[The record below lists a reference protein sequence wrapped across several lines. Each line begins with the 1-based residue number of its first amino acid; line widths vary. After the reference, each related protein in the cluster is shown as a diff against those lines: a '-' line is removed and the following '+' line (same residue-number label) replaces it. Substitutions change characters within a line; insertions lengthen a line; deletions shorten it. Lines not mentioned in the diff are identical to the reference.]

1 MEEEVPVVILGL
13 EVGKKSWSAHQMATP
28 RLSMEDKKKKG
39 DVIMCPGSE
48 IIHFLHSSLV
58 SNWCGPFAVIGHCC
72 NGCKLQHLNVSRRNP
87 EGKVAQIEHV
97 ERSKNNMLFCHG
109 TRLPANKHHLLENG
123 N

>member
-1 MEEEVPVVILGL
+1 MVILGL

-58 SNWCGPFAVIGHCC
+58 SKRCGPFTVIGLCYD
-72 NGCKLQHLNVSRRNP
+72 GCKLQHLNLSRWNP
-87 EGKVAQIEHV
+87 EDKVAQIEHV
-97 ERSKNNMLFCHG
+97 ERNKNNLLFCHG
-109 TRLPANKHHLLENG
+109 THLPADKQHLLENG